1 MKNRSLE
8 YYVLDV
14 FTNKSYRGNP
24 LAVVFTEGDLDLN
37 DYENMSREYGYSE
50 TSFVYYSE
58 QQKALKIRSFTPTG
72 VEVHGAGHNLLG
84 AVCAALFKG
93 IEIFKEQAENP
104 FVIMKDM
111 PIPLSIEVDSISQLP
126 VVKMQQKPASIG
138 SMVPADKIAKALGL
152 SAGDLKAETL
162 VPTIVQTEVAHIM
175 VPVADLELLNSI
187 KTDDKQLI
195 DISRQ
200 YKFEGFYCFVFT
212 SQTESH
218 VVEARFFNPLI
229 GIVEDAATGTA
240 AGPLAGFLCRNNF
253 IQSNKE
259 YQILQGTKL
268 NQPSLINIMVKED
281 SILVGGSSVITM
293 EGKAY
298 L

>member
-1 MKNRSLE
+1 MKSRSLE

-14 FTNKSYRGNP
+14 FTNQSYKGNP
-24 LAVVFTEGDLDLN
+24 LAVVFTGGDLDLN
-37 DYENMSREYGYSE
+37 DYENMSREFGYSE
-50 TSFVYYSE
+50 TSFVYYSKP
-58 QQKALKIRSFTPTG
+58 QKALKVRSFTPTG
-72 VEVHGAGHNLLG
+72 FEVHGAGHNLLG
-84 AVCAALFKG
+84 AVCAALYKG

-104 FVIMKDM
+104 FVIMKDT
-111 PIPLSIEVDSISQLP
+111 PVPLSTGVDDISQLP

-138 SMVPADKIAKALGL
+138 STVPADKIARALGL
-152 SAGDLKAETL
+152 SADDLKVETL
-162 VPTIVQTEVAHIM
+162 VPTIVQTEVAHTM

-200 YKFEGFYCFVFT
+200 YQFEGFYCFVLT
-212 SQTESH
+212 SQTERH
-218 VVEARFFNPLI
+218 IAEARFFNPLI

-240 AGPLAGFLCRNNF
+240 AGPLAGFLCRNKF
-253 IQSNKE
+253 IQADKE
-259 YQILQGTKL
+259 YQILQGRKL
-268 NQPSLINIMVKED
+268 NQPSLINIMVNED
-281 SILVGGSSVITM
+281 RILVGGSSVITM